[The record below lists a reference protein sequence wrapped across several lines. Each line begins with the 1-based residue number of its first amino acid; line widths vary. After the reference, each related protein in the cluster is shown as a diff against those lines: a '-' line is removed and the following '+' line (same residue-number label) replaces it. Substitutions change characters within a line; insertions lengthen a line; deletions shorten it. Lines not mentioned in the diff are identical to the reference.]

1 MQFDPRRHLV
11 AATALL
17 FAVVSQSVVA
27 NQSDL
32 GIAAAQSSTPFSIK
46 LPALDTEGQ
55 VKASVARTSK
65 GDARLRY
72 AERVDIRPITA
83 ADPRAWSTRD
93 DGRRVW
99 RVRVRA
105 AGATS
110 VELGFEDLHLPEG
123 ASLIVW
129 GDEGRRLRGPYTA
142 DDNKA
147 HGRLT
152 VPIVEGDTA
161 HAELV
166 LEEGVSKADV
176 SLSLTHILQGFLAFW
191 DKEAMRKVSR
201 RCQVDVACEIAQPW
215 EDEIRSV
222 GRIAFDGNLCTGTLV
237 NNTAYDGRP
246 LFLTAEHCLTAT
258 DRAAEE
264 HATTAT
270 VYWNYAN
277 SFCRPPG
284 EDDTRGRGDGS
295 LDQAQSG
302 ATLLAIWE
310 VSDFALMELDRA
322 PDARYEV
329 HYAGWDR
336 RDRAFSGGVGLHH
349 PVAQEMRI
357 AVEYDPLEVR
367 NKGLHDFPRP
377 NAIGTTFWDTGL
389 TQRGSSGSGL
399 WSPDHR
405 LLGQL
410 SGGSPNETCDG
421 PVFDSYGRLPI
432 SWDGD
437 GDPGSRLK
445 DHLDPLDTGEPFI
458 GGMDACGL
466 GRIEIEAS
474 KKKPTAGERVTYRAV
489 AAEGSLPSGLSFA
502 WDFERDG
509 VADARG
515 RKVATR
521 FPKRDESLMGAR
533 DSGGTFDQPTN
544 NTHVS
549 LTVTDTGQGC
559 AATYEKAV
567 DVQEREATLVE
578 VGDPEL
584 VCGDS
589 DGIMEPG
596 ERWRVPVTVANTGSV
611 ALDGVRALLTRDGTS
626 TGPTD
631 GFGYEM
637 VDSRSAACGYNYIWP
652 IEGDQI
658 TFHPAVERVNETKL
672 GYSDPLPLDGFRF
685 YGQKV
690 DEAVMSTNGYLSTS
704 SEADGSDHSN
714 DCPVPEPTDRDAVGA
729 RIMPFHGNFRVSQ
742 AWSASYEECPR
753 PGDTGREAGGCR
765 VFQWGEFEEDPFFG
779 GKMPFQAI
787 LYNKTNQ
794 VVLQYGKS
802 TPDPRVNPTA
812 GIQNEAGTVGL
823 MHGCKS
829 AFAKEG
835 AGVPSPESAV
845 CFFAPNH
852 PPERP
857 DVSAVRLL
865 EPVVDF
871 GRLEAGEEASRTVE
885 FQVSESAGCGT
896 KLGLQLHGITFEGG
910 FTKGPGVIVAG
921 TVGGE
926 EGVCNANASC
936 GAAKADEI
944 DFTRGMW
951 FNPARDGHGIDVH
964 TAGDTGFLVW
974 YTYEDGHKPVWYQA
988 VGTLRDNQIHGDLLR
1003 FSLDPGEPLELA
1015 GDCTAAHSNPRCE
1028 DVGEAMFTALS
1039 QDTGLFHWT
1048 LDGQP
1053 GGERF
1058 EVLKAS
1064 SAPADR
1070 HTGHWYPPLEPG
1082 WGLTV
1087 NQQGAVEFGVLYFYD
1102 ETGDPTW
1109 ALGVQD
1115 DTPGLVPLDQF
1126 TGFCP
1131 SCPWVRTSGKRV
1143 GDYTRSFSTLTQGAV
1158 DVDVDLRPPLKG
1170 AWQREEA
1177 EIQMLS
1183 EPID

>member
-191 DKEAMRKVSR
+191 DKEAMRKVSL
-201 RCQVDVACEIAQPW
+201 RCQVDVACEVGEPW

-246 LFLTAEHCLTAT
+246 LFLTAEHCLSGN
-258 DRAAEE
+258 DLPPEE

-270 VYWNYAN
+270 VYWNYVN

-310 VSDFALMELDRA
+310 GSDFALMELDRT
-322 PDARYEV
+322 PDARFDV

-336 RDRAFSGGVGLHH
+336 RDRTFAGGVGLHH
-349 PVAQEMRI
+349 PDAQEMRI
-357 AVEYDPLEVR
+357 AVEFDPLEVVT
-367 NKGLHDFPRP
+367 L
-377 NAIGTTFWDTGL
+377 GTNGSGHGIATSRWDIGL
-389 TQRGSSGSGL
+389 TEFGSSGSGL

-410 SGGSPNETCDG
+410 SGGSVDGCDK
-421 PVFDSYGRLPI
+421 PAYDSYGRLPI

-466 GRIEIEAS
+466 GRVEIEAS
-474 KKKPTAGERVTYRAV
+474 KEQPAAGERVTYRAV
-489 AAEGSLPSGLSFA
+489 TPDGSLPSGLSFA
-502 WDFERDG
+502 WDFDRDG

-521 FPKRDESLMGAR
+521 FPERDESLMGAR
-533 DSGGTFDQPTN
+533 DNGGTFDQPAN

-549 LTVTDTGQGC
+549 LIVADTGQGC

-578 VGDPEL
+578 VGDPEP

-589 DGIMEPG
+589 DRIMEPG

-611 ALDGVRALLTRDGTS
+611 PLDGVRALLTRDGTS
-626 TGPTD
+626 TGPKD
-631 GFGYEM
+631 DFGYEM
-637 VDSRSAACGYNYIWP
+637 VDSRSAACGYDFIRPVDGNQVPMGDDPDAGIVGLGIDFRTYGQPANEVLVSNQGYMSTSVNDP
-652 IEGDQI
+652 INVTTSECPLSDASEAREGDWLL
-658 TFHPAVERVNETKL
+658 PAHTL
-672 GYSDPLPLDGFRF
+672 TG
-685 YGQKV
+685 
-690 DEAVMSTNGYLSTS
+690 AVWT
-704 SEADGSDHSN
+704 E
-714 DCPVPEPTDRDAVGA
+714 
-729 RIMPFHGNFRVSQ
+729 
-742 AWSASYEECPR
+742 SYAKCPR
-753 PGDTGREAGGCR
+753 PPDTGSAGIACQI
-765 VFQWGEFEEDPFFG
+765 FQWGESLVSSHDSSRLIEVAG
-779 GKMPFQAI
+779 RMSYQAI
-787 LYNKTNQ
+787 LYEGVDEIVFQYDHNTPKTSAATT
-794 VVLQYGKS
+794 V
-802 TPDPRVNPTA
+802 
-812 GIQNEAGTVGL
+812 GIQSADLSNQL
-823 MHGCKS
+823 MHGCSS
-829 AFAKEG
+829 AFHE
-835 AGVPSPESAV
+835 AGIPTPEPNTAV
-845 CFFAPNH
+845 CFFAPDN
-852 PPERP
+852 PPHRP
-857 DVSAVRLL
+857 DPSAVTLL

-871 GRLEAGEEASRTVE
+871 GPIEAGEEVSRTVE

-896 KLGLQLHGITFEGG
+896 KLGLQLHGITFDGG
-910 FTKGPGVIVAG
+910 FTKGPGVILAN

-926 EGVCNANASC
+926 EGVCNASASC
-936 GAAKADEI
+936 GAAKADQI

-974 YTYEDGHKPVWYQA
+974 YTYEDGRKPVWYQA

-1015 GDCTAAHSNPRCE
+1015 DDCTAAHSNPRCE

-1039 QDTGLFHWT
+1039 DDTGLFHWT

-1064 SAPADR
+1064 SAAADR

-1102 ETGDPTW
+1102 EAGDPTW

-1170 AWQREEA
+1170 AWQREDV
-1177 EIQMLS
+1177 EIRMLS
-1183 EPID
+1183 EPIP